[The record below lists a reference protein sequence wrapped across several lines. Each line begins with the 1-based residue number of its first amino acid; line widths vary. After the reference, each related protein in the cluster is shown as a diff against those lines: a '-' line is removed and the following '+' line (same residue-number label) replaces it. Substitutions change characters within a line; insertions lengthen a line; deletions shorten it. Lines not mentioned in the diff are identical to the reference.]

1 MSESMKDYEDQLGK
15 EVFEEKAWKHL
26 ASLKKSNEIISVTV
40 DGFTSGGLICFVED
54 IRGFIPLGQ
63 ISVKKASN
71 PEKYLGQRLDVKIIR
86 INIEKKELI
95 LSSKVIELD
104 RLKEEENK
112 KIKAFEIGSIVKGT
126 VDKITNFG
134 AFIKINDDI
143 TGLVHVSQITD
154 KKIETPKGVL
164 GIGQEVE
171 AKVIGNTNGKLS
183 LSIKAMKELDNKNEA
198 SFSEIDMP
206 EVLDATTSMANL
218 FKNIKL

>member
-1 MSESMKDYEDQLGK
+1 MSESMKDFEDQLGK

-26 ASLKKSNEIISVTV
+26 ANLKKSNEIISVTV

-54 IRGFIPLGQ
+54 IRGFIPLSQ
-63 ISVKKASN
+63 ISIKKASN

-86 INIEKKELI
+86 INKEKKELI

-112 KIKAFEIGSIVKGT
+112 KIKSFEIGSTITGT
-126 VDKITNFG
+126 VDKITNYG

-171 AKVIGNTNGKLS
+171 AKVIGNSNGKLS
-183 LSIKAMKELDNKNEA
+183 LSIKALKELNNKDES
-198 SFSEIDMP
+198 SFSEIDLP

>member
-26 ASLKKSNEIISVTV
+26 ANLKKSNEIISVTI

-54 IRGFIPLGQ
+54 IRGFIPLSQ
-63 ISVKKASN
+63 ISIKKASN

-86 INIEKKELI
+86 INKEKKELI

-112 KIKAFEIGSIVKGT
+112 KIKSFEIGSTITGT
-126 VDKITNFG
+126 VDKITNYG

-171 AKVIGNTNGKLS
+171 AKVIGNSNGKLS
-183 LSIKAMKELDNKNEA
+183 LSIKALKELNNKDES
-198 SFSEIDMP
+198 SFSEIDLP

>member
-26 ASLKKSNEIISVTV
+26 ANLKKSNEIISVTV

-54 IRGFIPLGQ
+54 IRGFIPLSQ
-63 ISVKKASN
+63 ISIKKASN

-86 INIEKKELI
+86 INKEKKELI

-112 KIKAFEIGSIVKGT
+112 KIKSFEIGSTITGT
-126 VDKITNFG
+126 VDKITNYG
-134 AFIKINDDI
+134 AFIKINDEI
-143 TGLVHVSQITD
+143 TGLVHVSQIKD

-171 AKVIGNTNGKLS
+171 AKVIGNSNGKLS
-183 LSIKAMKELDNKNEA
+183 LSIKALKELNNKDES
-198 SFSEIDMP
+198 SFSEIDLP